1 MLVSSYLSL
10 KNLKQSPWALF
21 HLGLLLTVFL
31 ICFLGPLF
39 YSQDYHSQN
48 LLMGAQSPSWA
59 HWFGTDLLGRDVLA
73 RLLYG
78 GRISIYI
85 SGAASLIAI
94 SIGVIIGSIAGY
106 VGGNTDRLLMRF
118 VDILYPLPFTLLII
132 LVMALAGRHLFML
145 ILTLGCVRWLTMARI
160 IRNQVLALK
169 TSTFVQC
176 SLCMGQTSLKIW
188 QKHILPNLISL
199 ILVYGTLLIPNIM
212 LEEAFISFLGLG
224 VQPPL
229 SSWGAL
235 ILDGARSME
244 DYPWLL
250 IFPCLFFSLT
260 LFSLNFLGD
269 CLRDKLDPLSSEN
282 RR

>member
-1 MLVSSYLSL
+1 MITSSYLSL
-10 KNLKQSPWALF
+10 KKLKQNPWALF
-21 HLGLLLTVFL
+21 YIGVLIAIFLL
-31 ICFLGPLF
+31 CFIGPFF
-39 YSQDYHSQN
+39 YPQDYHSQN
-48 LLMGAQSPSWA
+48 LLIGAQKPNSL
-59 HWFGTDLLGRDVLA
+59 HWFGTDLLGRDLLA

-85 SGAASLIAI
+85 GTIASLIAI
-94 SIGVIIGSIAGY
+94 AIGVIIGSIAGY
-106 VGGNTDRLLMRF
+106 VGGNTDRLLMRII
-118 VDILYPLPFTLLII
+118 DILYPLPFTLLII
-132 LVMALAGRHLFML
+132 LVMALAGRNIFILV
-145 ILTLGCVRWLTMARI
+145 LTLGCVRWLTIARI
-160 IRNQVLALK
+160 IRNQVIALK

-176 SLCMGQTSLKIW
+176 SISMGQKSLKIW
-188 QKHILPNLISL
+188 LKHIFPNLISL
-199 ILVYGTLLIPNIM
+199 ILVYGTLLIPNII

-250 IFPCLFFSLT
+250 IFPCIFFSLT

-269 CLRDKLDPLSSEN
+269 YLRDNLDPSL
-282 RR
+282 RK

>member
-1 MLVSSYLSL
+1 MLTSSYLSF
-10 KNLKQSPWALF
+10 KSLKQSPWALL
-21 HLGLLLTVFL
+21 HIMILGLIFCL
-31 ICFLGPLF
+31 CFIGPFF

-48 LLMGAQSPSWA
+48 LLMGAQGPSWE

-132 LVMALAGRHLFML
+132 LVMALAGRYLCML

-176 SLCMGQTSLKIW
+176 SICMGQTSLKIW
-188 QKHILPNLISL
+188 LKHIFPNLISL

-250 IFPCLFFSLT
+250 IFPCLFFCLT

-282 RR
+282 QR